1 MHYFKI
7 TIITP
12 RNANTQV
19 NWLIASNMNWSNS
32 ISQVKSPN
40 KSKTYK
46 KQQCPIYT
54 PFLFFQTLSAVRFDS
69 HVTLTPRKSCLSG
82 NKHYAVGNV
91 AALKHRHLQA
101 TAFATAL
108 LLLVSLFCVASTIHV
123 YFFYNQNNTF
133 LPLTT

>member
-1 MHYFKI
+1 M
-7 TIITP
+7 
-12 RNANTQV
+12 
-19 NWLIASNMNWSNS
+19 
-32 ISQVKSPN
+32 PN
-40 KSKTYK
+40 
-46 KQQCPIYT
+46 T

-69 HVTLTPRKSCLSG
+69 HVTLTARKSCLSG

-123 YFFYNQNNTF
+123 SFSYNQNNTF
-133 LPLTT
+133 LSLTTKNVYDNSSSPNKKSHRRNKINKSI